1 MKFFLKLLIFTGVFI
16 FTSCSSEPS
25 SKVDNDTISEVF
37 EVKNVSFTSSN
48 SFSTFVDLNPSI
60 YSSDVIL
67 VYRLSG
73 NDQGKNVWKLIPES
87 YYFNDG
93 TFDFGYNFDFTQDDI
108 KIYMNGKNLGTVAN
122 SFRFNQVFRIVI
134 VPGSSSQNLNK
145 NNLEDVLNALNKDE
159 NSIQKINF

>member
-1 MKFFLKLLIFTGVFI
+1 MKLFLKLLIFAGVFI
-16 FTSCSSEPS
+16 FTSCSSDS
-25 SKVDNDTISEVF
+25 SSTVDKDTISEVF

-73 NDQGKNVWKLIPES
+73 TDQGKNVWKLIPES
-87 YYFNDG
+87 YYFNNG
-93 TFDFGYNFDFTQDDI
+93 TFDFGYNFDFTQDDV
-108 KIYMNGKNLGTVAN
+108 KIYMNGNNLETVAN

-134 VPGSSSQNLNK
+134 VPGSFSQTLNK

-159 NSIQKINF
+159 KSIQKINF

>member
-1 MKFFLKLLIFTGVFI
+1 MKIFLKLLIFTRVFI
-16 FTSCSSEPS
+16 FASCSSDS
-25 SKVDNDTISEVF
+25 SSTVATDTISEVF

-48 SFSTFVDLNPSI
+48 SFSTFVNLNPSI
-60 YSSDVIL
+60 YSSYVIL

-73 NDQGKNVWKLIPES
+73 TYQCKSVWKLIPES

-108 KIYMNGKNLGTVAN
+108 KIYMNGNNLGTVAN

-134 VPGSSSQNLNK
+134 VPGSFSQTLNK
-145 NNLEDVLNALNKDE
+145 NNLEDVLKALNRDE